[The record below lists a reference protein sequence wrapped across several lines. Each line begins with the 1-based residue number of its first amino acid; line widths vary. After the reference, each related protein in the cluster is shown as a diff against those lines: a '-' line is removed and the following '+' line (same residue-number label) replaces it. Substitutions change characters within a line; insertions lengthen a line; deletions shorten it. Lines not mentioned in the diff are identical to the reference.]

1 MCKTNLMNQLQ
12 QLDYE
17 EANLIMEIE
26 ACHPE
31 YDAVERFSLQMQLEI
46 LLQEKEAL
54 LIKLGY

>member
-1 MCKTNLMNQLQ
+1 MCRANLMNQLQ

-31 YDAVERFSLQMQLEI
+31 YDAFEKFSLQMQLEI
-46 LLQEKEAL
+46 LQQEKEVL
-54 LIKLGY
+54 MIKLGY

>member
-1 MCKTNLMNQLQ
+1 MCRANLMNQLQ

-31 YDAVERFSLQMQLEI
+31 YDALERFSWQMQLEI
-46 LLQEKEAL
+46 LQQEKEVL
-54 LIKLGY
+54 MIKLGY

>member
-1 MCKTNLMNQLQ
+1 MCRANLMNQLQ

-31 YDAVERFSLQMQLEI
+31 YEALERFSLQMQLET
-46 LLQEKEAL
+46 LQQEKEVL
-54 LIKLGY
+54 MIKLGY